1 MSLDLVKEIFRG
13 LPDCK
18 VWHAHLL
25 SFTHS
30 KRHGTTYNCR
40 RIELE
45 PSERLGILI
54 QDISTGY
61 TDGGKSKLGKY
72 ADVREYDGTCN
83 ATTIYRISE
92 DNPEI
97 SIDLET
103 LLQGIA
109 DSDSEADPFSIK
121 AQAYILCGGMK
132 YGDDE
137 HQIKLIS
144 MNTPITTLRNRF
156 WHDKGKFKEI
166 PDKVLNL
173 RTSINVIIYDRTV
186 YFLDMSGETLFN
198 MERAYKLKC
207 GEAVDEIEGL
217 NIISD
222 PEMFRSTATSG
233 QNPRRFAAFSK
244 SKLQLL
250 TKKKNREKAAKYFK
264 IPLTEDKDK
273 QFDTSQK
280 VDAENLVKVLCGK
293 AMWDVL
299 EEIPV
304 EVDGSKDWVS

>member
-1 MSLDLVKEIFRG
+1 MSLDLVKEIFSA

-18 VWHAHLL
+18 EWHAHLL

-45 PSERLGILI
+45 PSERLSALI
-54 QDISTGY
+54 KDISAGY
-61 TDGGKSKLGKY
+61 VGEGKNKLKKY
-72 ADVREYDGTCN
+72 ADIREYDGTCN
-83 ATTIYRISE
+83 ATTVYRISE
-92 DNPEI
+92 NSSDIE
-97 SIDLET
+97 IDLEA

-109 DSDSEADPFSIK
+109 DSDSEADPFGMK
-121 AQAYILCGGMK
+121 AQAYVLCGNMRR
-132 YGDDE
+132 DDE
-137 HQIKLIS
+137 DHQIKLIS
-144 MNTPITTLRNRF
+144 MNTPITTLKNRF
-156 WHDKGKFKEI
+156 WHDKGKFWEI

-173 RTSINVIIYDRTV
+173 RTSMNVIIYDRKV

-207 GEAVDEIEGL
+207 SETIDEIEGL
-217 NIISD
+217 RIISD
-222 PEMFRSTATSG
+222 PDVFRSTASSG

-250 TKKKNREKAAKYFK
+250 TKKRNREKAAKYFK
-264 IPLTEDKDK
+264 IPLTEDK

-299 EEIPV
+299 EEVPV

>member
-1 MSLDLVKEIFRG
+1 MSLDLIKRIFSA

-18 VWHAHLL
+18 EWHAHLL

-30 KRHGTTYNCR
+30 KRNGTAYNCR

-45 PSERLGILI
+45 PSERLSNLI
-54 QDISTGY
+54 QDISSGY
-61 TDGGKSKLGKY
+61 TNEGKKLDNY
-72 ADVREYDGTCN
+72 VDVREYDGTCN
-83 ATTIYRISE
+83 SSTVYRISE
-92 DNPEI
+92 NNPDIEIDLDALIQEI
-97 SIDLET
+97 S
-103 LLQGIA
+103 
-109 DSDSEADPFSIK
+109 DSDSDSDPFSIK
-121 AQAYILCGGMK
+121 ARAYVLCGNMRHN
-132 YGDDE
+132 DE
-137 HQIKLIS
+137 DHQIKLIS
-144 MNTPITTLRNRF
+144 MNTPITRLKNRF
-156 WHDKGKFKEI
+156 WHDKGKFWEI

-173 RTSINVIIYDRTV
+173 RTSMNVIIYDRTV

-198 MERAYKLKC
+198 MERAYKHKC
-207 GEAVDEIEGL
+207 NEAVNEITEL
-217 NIISD
+217 SIISD
-222 PEMFRSTATSG
+222 PEMFRNTATSG

-264 IPLTEDKDK
+264 IPLTENK

-280 VDAENLVKVLCGK
+280 VYAENLVKVLCGK

-299 EEIPV
+299 EEVPV

>member
-1 MSLDLVKEIFRG
+1 MSVDLVKEIFRG

-30 KRHGTTYNCR
+30 KRHGTTYNFR

-54 QDISTGY
+54 QDISAGY
-61 TDGGKSKLGKY
+61 VDGGKSKLNKY
-72 ADVREYDGTCN
+72 ADVREYDGTCS

-97 SIDLET
+97 GIDLDA

-109 DSDSEADPFSIK
+109 DSDSESDPFSMK
-121 AQAYILCGGMK
+121 AQAYVLCGRINHGE
-132 YGDDE
+132 DE

-144 MNTPITTLRNRF
+144 MNTPITTLKNRF

-173 RTSINVIIYDRTV
+173 RTSINVVIYDRTV
-186 YFLDMSGETLFN
+186 YFMDMSGETLFN

-207 GEAVDEIEGL
+207 SEAVDEIESL

-222 PEMFRSTATSG
+222 SEMFRDTATSG

-264 IPLTEDKDK
+264 IPLTEDK

-299 EEIPV
+299 EEVPV